1 MDRVLTH
8 RHCLTETR
16 STAPLL
22 QAHSQ
27 KLVDS
32 FYELVT
38 ERILPIDM
46 IWKVVT
52 LAQGA
57 LWRHRST
64 RHPTRNLTHGNKLV
78 NAIAIESHIATH
90 ILDLHRVLLKIGT
103 VEMGEGSQEDGIKQD
118 LAQSIT
124 AVFRRELPALRLAGK
139 WLRANIKYVLEQSRA
154 VIGGRVEVNGSTEAL
169 GGGDRRTDKRQE
181 SRRRSNIPNVT
192 IIGTRDFWQAYTEF
206 STTALGIFPVDSL
219 PPLSVLLDEDRE
231 TTGFLPLKRTATE
244 AGSAVAGA
252 DFPNGPQGTHPNAEF
267 LMRIHEL
274 LLDAQALA
282 EEEVRARIPPP

>member
-1 MDRVLTH
+1 MRL
-8 RHCLTETR
+8 CSLTETC

-27 KLVDS
+27 KLLET
-32 FYELVT
+32 FGELIS

-46 IWKVVT
+46 IWKVVI
-52 LAQGA
+52 LAHGA

-64 RHPTRNLTHGNKLV
+64 RHPTRNLTHGNKLAS
-78 NAIAIESHIATH
+78 AIAIESHLATH

-103 VEMGEGSQEDGIKQD
+103 VQMGEGLQEDGAKQD

-124 AVFRRELPALRLAGK
+124 AVFRRELPALRLASK
-139 WLRANIKYVLEQSRA
+139 WLRANIKYVLDSSRA
-154 VIGGRVEVNGSTEAL
+154 DAAGRVEANGSTDVS
-169 GGGDRRTDKRQE
+169 GSGDRRTDKRQE

-192 IIGTRDFWQAYTEF
+192 IGGTQDFWQAYTEF
-206 STTALGIFPVDSL
+206 STTALSMFPVDSL
-219 PPLSVLLDEDRE
+219 PALSVLLDEDRE
-231 TTGFLPLKRTATE
+231 TTGFLPLKCTMSAE
-244 AGSAVAGA
+244 AGSTAAHNASSNGA
-252 DFPNGPQGTHPNAEF
+252 QGTHPNAEF

-282 EEEVRARIPPP
+282 GEEVRLRIPLP

>member
-1 MDRVLTH
+1 M
-8 RHCLTETR
+8 C
-16 STAPLL
+16 STTPLL

-27 KLVDS
+27 KLVES
-32 FYELVT
+32 FGALVS

-46 IWKVVT
+46 IWKVLI

-90 ILDLHRVLLKIGT
+90 ILDLHRILLKIGT
-103 VEMGEGSQEDGIKQD
+103 AEMGEGSQDDGAKQD
-118 LAQSIT
+118 LAQNIT

-139 WLRANIKYVLEQSRA
+139 WLRANIKYVLEQSRLDA
-154 VIGGRVEVNGSTEAL
+154 GGRAEVNGSTEAS
-169 GGGDRRTDKRQE
+169 GGGERRTDKRQE

-192 IIGTRDFWQAYTEF
+192 ISGIQDFWKAYTDF
-206 STTALGIFPVDSL
+206 STTALRIFPMDSL
-219 PPLSVLLDEDRE
+219 PALSVLLDEDRE
-231 TTGFLPLKRTATE
+231 TTGFLPLRRTTSSDTNNTA
-244 AGSAVAGA
+244 AGIASHNGA
-252 DFPNGPQGTHPNAEF
+252 QGTHPNTEF

-274 LLDAQALA
+274 LLDAQAIA
-282 EEEVRARIPPP
+282 GEEVRTRIHCCDSRD

>member
-1 MDRVLTH
+1 MDYALTH
-8 RHCLTETR
+8 RRCLTETC

-22 QAHSQ
+22 QVHSR
-27 KLVDS
+27 KLVES
-32 FYELVT
+32 FDELVS
-38 ERILPIDM
+38 ERVLPIDM
-46 IWKVVT
+46 IWKVVI

-64 RHPTRNLTHGNKLV
+64 RHPTRNLTHGNKLA

-103 VEMGEGSQEDGIKQD
+103 VQMGEGSQEDGAKQD
-118 LAQSIT
+118 PAQSIT

-139 WLRANIKYVLEQSRA
+139 WLRANIKYVLERSRTDA
-154 VIGGRVEVNGSTEAL
+154 GGCMEANGSTGAS

-192 IIGTRDFWQAYTEF
+192 ISGTHDFWRAFTEF
-206 STTALGIFPVDSL
+206 STTALRMFPVARL
-219 PPLSVLLDEDRE
+219 PALSVLLDEDRE
-231 TTGFLPLKRTATE
+231 TTGFLPLKRTTSTE
-244 AGSAVAGA
+244 AGFTMAGSAS
-252 DFPNGPQGTHPNAEF
+252 PNGDQATHPNIEF

-282 EEEVRARIPPP
+282 EEEVSNTPP